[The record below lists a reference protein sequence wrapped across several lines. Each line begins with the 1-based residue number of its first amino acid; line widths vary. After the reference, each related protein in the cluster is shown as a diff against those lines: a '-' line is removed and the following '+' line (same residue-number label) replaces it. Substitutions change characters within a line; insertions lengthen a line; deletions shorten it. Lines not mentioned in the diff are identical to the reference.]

1 MKALLVPQPWAGLI
15 CMGIKDVDNH
25 SWKIDY
31 RGKILI
37 VAGPDKVPAN
47 FTENIPYEFAN
58 EIHNNTMFGNIPFK
72 LQEFPVGAAIGYADL
87 VDIVGESDSGWDEG
101 EGWVFVFKN
110 ARMFEEPLA
119 VKFDSGVKYFD
130 VPELDPDH
138 LPASIEFPVNKVE
151 TEDDT
156 VKIPLPDD
164 IITKM
169 VEEVEDAEVS
179 YLDFF
184 STPSVD
190 GAVPRK
196 RGHIQTDVFKKL
208 LAIGYASNVT
218 FEIKRFETYKVKDW
232 NTGKTF
238 KYTSLKTGKQV
249 TLDVHRVCV
258 GKVLLT
264 EAKDIFETPEEAIAK
279 GPVIRTLEDKLAQP
293 ASKVPDHLPP
303 TIPLEQKMRE
313 NIYNALQGSAIDE
326 LIRLAESSDSGTY
339 FRSVMEG
346 HSLKVEKPLLDH
358 LYSLF
363 EEVKEA
369 LGYTDPIDFYV
380 TGSSSINAFSVSIE
394 NDDRPSI
401 VNVNSALLTLMNDKE
416 VKFVLGHELGHL
428 INHDSKMNSLIS
440 FVYPQTGA
448 MPIGLQHK
456 VRLWNQLAELEADRY
471 GYLACGDLAACV
483 SAFYKMSS
491 GLDITKMNVKLDV
504 LLEENRRHLEFFLS
518 DKGVSLDSHP
528 VNPIRVEGLRLY
540 ATCKSD
546 RTLKKGMTELTDI
559 LLKVGSSEIDKPM
572 SDFIASAGLIAAN
585 IDGKMTDIEVNSIL
599 EQLSAQQIFAKEYLK
614 AISKQDVAAVFN
626 ESVAKIMSIEPG
638 YREPMLRY
646 IINLIIADNSLSI
659 EEMNFI
665 FEIGANAFGYS
676 KKECALMIAQ
686 QIQQSFT
693 PDMMDL
699 Y

>member
-1 MKALLVPQPWAGLI
+1 MKALVVPQPWASLI

-47 FTENIPYEFAN
+47 FMETIPYEFAN

-72 LQEFPVGAAIGYADL
+72 LQDFPVGMAIGYADL
-87 VDIVGESDSGWDEG
+87 VDIEGESDSGWDEG
-101 EGWVFVFKN
+101 EGWAFVFRD
-110 ARMFEEPLA
+110 AHMFQEPQK
-119 VKFDSGVKYFD
+119 VKYDTGIKYFD
-130 VPELDPDH
+130 APEFDSDH
-138 LPASIEFPVNKVE
+138 LPDSIEFPVNKVE
-151 TEDDT
+151 TEDDI
-156 VKIPLPDD
+156 VKVPLPDD

-169 VEEVEDAEVS
+169 MEEIENSGVT
-179 YLDFF
+179 YLDIFK
-184 STPSVD
+184 TPSVD
-190 GAVPRK
+190 AAFPKKHGK
-196 RGHIQTDVFKKL
+196 IQTELFKKL
-208 LAIGYASNVT
+208 CAEGYAGTVT
-218 FEIKRFETYKVKDW
+218 FGIQAFETYDVKDW

-238 KYTSLKTGKQV
+238 KYTSLKTGKPV
-249 TLDVHRVCV
+249 TLAVHRI
-258 GKVLLT
+258 GLGSVLESKLNDSILPDKT
-264 EAKDIFETPEEAIAK
+264 LSPAVTLKEEAE
-279 GPVIRTLEDKLAQP
+279 PHTLMAH
-293 ASKVPDHLPP
+293 HLSPK
-303 TIPLEQKMRE
+303 IPLEQKMRD

-326 LIRLAESSDSGTY
+326 LIRLADSSDTGTY

-358 LYSLF
+358 LYGLF
-363 EEVKEA
+363 EEVRDA

-380 TGSSSINAFSVSIE
+380 TGNSSINAFSVSIE
-394 NDDRPSI
+394 NDDKPSI
-401 VNVNSALLTLMNDKE
+401 VNVNSALLTLMTDQE

-428 INHDSKMNSLIS
+428 INHDSKMNSLIN
-440 FVYPQTGA
+440 FVYPQSGA
-448 MPIGLQHK
+448 MPLGLQHK
-456 VRLWNQLAELEADRY
+456 VRLWSQLAELEADRY

-504 LLEENRRHLEFFLS
+504 LLDENRRHLEYFLS

-559 LLKVGSSEIDKPM
+559 LLKVGTSEIDKPM

-659 EEMNFI
+659 DEMNFI

-686 QIQQSFT
+686 QIQQGFT

>member
-1 MKALLVPQPWAGLI
+1 MKALVVPQPWAGLI
-15 CMGIKDVDNH
+15 CMGVKDVDNH

-37 VAGPDKVPAN
+37 VAGPDKVPDN
-47 FTENIPYEFAN
+47 FMETIPYEFAN
-58 EIHNNTMFGNIPFK
+58 EIHNNTLFGNIPFK
-72 LQEFPVGAAIGYADL
+72 LQDFPVGMAIGYADL
-87 VDIVGESDSGWDEG
+87 VDIQGESDSGWDEG
-101 EGWVFVFKN
+101 EGWAFVFEN
-110 ARMFEEPLA
+110 PHLFNEPHK
-119 VKFDSGVKYFD
+119 VKYDTGIKYFD
-130 VPELDPDH
+130 ATEFDPDH
-138 LPASIEFPVNKVE
+138 LPESYEFPVNKVE
-151 TEDDT
+151 TEEDT
-156 VKIPLPDD
+156 VTIPLPDD
-164 IITKM
+164 IISKM
-169 VEEVEDAEVS
+169 MEEIENAGVT
-179 YLDFF
+179 YLDIFK
-184 STPSVD
+184 TPTVD
-190 GAVPRK
+190 AAFPKKHGKIYTEP
-196 RGHIQTDVFKKL
+196 FKKL
-208 LAIGYASNVT
+208 VAIGYAGTVT
-218 FEIKRFETYKVKDW
+218 FGIQAFETYQVKDW

-238 KYTSLKTGKQV
+238 KYTSLKTGKPV
-249 TLDVHRVCV
+249 TLDVHRI
-258 GKVLLT
+258 GLGSVLESKLNESVMMDKAPVQAVADKEEGDT
-264 EAKDIFETPEEAIAK
+264 HAKTPA
-279 GPVIRTLEDKLAQP
+279 
-293 ASKVPDHLPP
+293 HLSPK
-303 TIPLEQKMRE
+303 IPLEQKMRD

-326 LIRLAESSDSGTY
+326 LIRLADSSDTGTY

-363 EEVKEA
+363 EEVKQA
-369 LGYTDPIDFYV
+369 LGYTDPVDFYV
-380 TGSSSINAFSVSIE
+380 TGNSSVNAFSVSIE
-394 NDDRPSI
+394 NDDKPSI
-401 VNVNSALLTLMNDKE
+401 VNVNSALLTLMTDQE

-428 INHDSKMNSLIS
+428 INHDSKMNSLIN

-456 VRLWNQLAELEADRY
+456 VRLWSQLAELEADRY

-504 LLEENRRHLEFFLS
+504 LLEENRRHLEYFLS

-559 LLKVGSSEIDKPM
+559 LLKVGTSEIDKPM

-585 IDGKMTDIEVNSIL
+585 IDGKMTDVEVNSIL

-646 IINLIIADNSLSI
+646 IINLIIADNSLSM

>member
-110 ARMFEEPLA
+110 ARMFEEPQA

-138 LPASIEFPVNKVE
+138 LPSSIEFPVNKVE

-190 GAVPRK
+190 GAFPRK
-196 RGHIQTDVFKKL
+196 RGHIQTDAFKKL

-218 FEIKRFETYKVKDW
+218 FEVKRFETYKVKDW

-238 KYTSLKTGKQV
+238 RYTSLKTGKQV

-264 EAKDIFETPEEAIAK
+264 EAKDIFDTPEEAIAK
-279 GPVIRTLEDKLAQP
+279 GPVIRTLEDKLAEP
-293 ASKVPDHLPP
+293 VSKVPDHLPP

-358 LYSLF
+358 LYGLF
-363 EEVKEA
+363 EEVKAA

-401 VNVNSALLTLMNDKE
+401 VNVNSALLTLMNDQE

-440 FVYPQTGA
+440 FVYPQSGA

-504 LLEENRRHLEFFLS
+504 LLEENRRHLEYFLS

-546 RTLKKGMTELTDI
+546 RALKKGMTELTDI

>member
-1 MKALLVPQPWAGLI
+1 MKALVVPQPWAGLI

-47 FTENIPYEFAN
+47 FLETIPYEFAN

-72 LQEFPVGAAIGYADL
+72 LQDFPVGMAIGYADL
-87 VDIVGESDSGWDEG
+87 VEIEGESDSGWDEG
-101 EGWVFVFKN
+101 EGWAFVFEN
-110 ARMFEEPLA
+110 ARMFQEPQK
-119 VKFDSGVKYFD
+119 VTYDTGIKYFD
-130 VPELDPDH
+130 APEFDPDH
-138 LPASIEFPVNKVE
+138 LPEAYEFPVNKVE

-156 VKIPLPDD
+156 VKVPLPDD

-169 VEEVEDAEVS
+169 MEEIENSGVT
-179 YLDFF
+179 YLDIFK
-184 STPSVD
+184 TPSVD
-190 GAVPRK
+190 AAFPKKHGKILTEP
-196 RGHIQTDVFKKL
+196 FKKL
-208 LAIGYASNVT
+208 CAIGYAWTVT
-218 FEIKRFETYKVKDW
+218 FGIQAFETYDVKDW

-238 KYTSLKTGKQV
+238 KYTSLKTGKPV
-249 TLDVHRVCV
+249 TLSVHRI
-258 GKVLLT
+258 GLGSVLESKMNDSVLP
-264 EAKDIFETPEEAIAK
+264 DRTPAPTVTLKEEVE
-279 GPVIRTLEDKLAQP
+279 PHTLLAH
-293 ASKVPDHLPP
+293 HLSPK
-303 TIPLEQKMRE
+303 IPLEQKMRD

-326 LIRLAESSDSGTY
+326 LIRLADSSDTGTY

-358 LYSLF
+358 LYTLF
-363 EEVKEA
+363 EEVKDA
-369 LGYTDPIDFYV
+369 LGYKDPIDFYV
-380 TGSSSINAFSVSIE
+380 TGNSNVNAFSVSIE
-394 NDDRPSI
+394 NDDKPSI
-401 VNVNSALLTLMNDKE
+401 VNVNSALLTLMTDQE

-428 INHDSKMNSLIS
+428 INHDSKMNSLIN
-440 FVYPQTGA
+440 FVYPQNGS
-448 MPIGLQHK
+448 MPLGLQHK
-456 VRLWNQLAELEADRY
+456 VRLWSQLAELEADRY
-471 GYLACGDLAACV
+471 GFLACGDLAACV

-504 LLEENRRHLEFFLS
+504 LLEENRRHLEYFLS

-540 ATCKSD
+540 ATSKSD

-559 LLKVGSSEIDKPM
+559 LLKVGTSEIDKPM
-572 SDFIASAGLIAAN
+572 SDFIASAGLIATN
-585 IDGKMTDIEVNSIL
+585 IDGKMTDVEVNSIL

-614 AISKQDVAAVFN
+614 AISKKDVAAVFN

-686 QIQQSFT
+686 QIQQGFT

>member
-1 MKALLVPQPWAGLI
+1 MKALVVPQPWASLI

-47 FTENIPYEFAN
+47 FMETIPYEFAN

-72 LQEFPVGAAIGYADL
+72 LQDFPVGMAVGYANL
-87 VDIVGESDSGWDEG
+87 VDIEGESDSGWDEG
-101 EGWVFVFKN
+101 EGWAFVFRD
-110 ARMFEEPLA
+110 AHMFQEPQK
-119 VKFDSGVKYFD
+119 VKYDTGIKYFD
-130 VPELDPDH
+130 APEFDPDH
-138 LPASIEFPVNKVE
+138 LPDAIEFPVNKVE

-156 VKIPLPDD
+156 VKVPLPDD

-169 VEEVEDAEVS
+169 MEEIENSGVT
-179 YLDFF
+179 YLDIFK
-184 STPSVD
+184 TPSVD
-190 GAVPRK
+190 AAFPKNHGK
-196 RGHIQTDVFKKL
+196 IQTELFKKL
-208 LAIGYASNVT
+208 CAEGYAGTVT
-218 FEIKRFETYKVKDW
+218 FGIQAFETYDVKDW

-238 KYTSLKTGKQV
+238 KYTSLKTGKPV
-249 TLDVHRVCV
+249 TLAVHRI
-258 GKVLLT
+258 GLGSVLESKLNDSILPDKT
-264 EAKDIFETPEEAIAK
+264 LSPAVTVKEEAE
-279 GPVIRTLEDKLAQP
+279 PHTLMAH
-293 ASKVPDHLPP
+293 HLSPK
-303 TIPLEQKMRE
+303 IPLEQKMRD

-326 LIRLAESSDSGTY
+326 LIRLADSSDTGTY

-358 LYSLF
+358 LYGLF
-363 EEVKEA
+363 EEVRDA

-380 TGSSSINAFSVSIE
+380 TGNSSVNAFSVSIE
-394 NDDRPSI
+394 NDDKPSI
-401 VNVNSALLTLMNDKE
+401 VNVNSALLTLMTDQE

-428 INHDSKMNSLIS
+428 INHDSKMNSLIN
-440 FVYPQTGA
+440 FVYPQSGA
-448 MPIGLQHK
+448 MPLGLQHK
-456 VRLWNQLAELEADRY
+456 VRLWSQLAELEADRY

-504 LLEENRRHLEFFLS
+504 LLEENRRHLEYFLS

-559 LLKVGSSEIDKPM
+559 LLKVGTSEIDKPM

-659 EEMNFI
+659 DEMNFI

-686 QIQQSFT
+686 QIQQGFT

>member
-1 MKALLVPQPWAGLI
+1 MKALVVPQPWAGLI
-15 CMGIKDVDNH
+15 CMGLKDVDNH

-37 VAGPDKVPAN
+37 VAGPDRVPAN
-47 FTENIPYEFAN
+47 FLETIPREFAN
-58 EIHNNTMFGNIPFK
+58 EIHNNTLFGNIPFK
-72 LQEFPVGAAIGYADL
+72 LQEFPVGVAVGYATL
-87 VDIVGESDSGWDEG
+87 TSIEGETESGWDEG
-101 EGWVFVFKN
+101 EGWSFVFKD
-110 ARMFEEPLA
+110 ARLFNEPQEIE
-119 VKFDSGVKYFD
+119 FDTGIKYFD
-130 VPELDPDH
+130 APEFDPDH
-138 LPASIEFPVNKVE
+138 LPEACEFPVNKVE
-151 TEDDT
+151 TEEDM

-169 VEEVEDAEVS
+169 MEEIEDSGIS
-179 YLDFF
+179 YLDIFR
-184 STPSVD
+184 TPSVD
-190 GAVPRK
+190 SAFPNKHGK
-196 RGHIQTDVFKKL
+196 IQTDSFKKL
-208 LAIGYASNVT
+208 YAIGYAGTVT
-218 FEIKRFETYKVKDW
+218 FGIQDFETYQVKDW

-238 KYTSLKTGKQV
+238 RYTSLRTGKQV
-249 TLDVHRVCV
+249 PLDVHRLCLSSVIESKMNQAALPD
-258 GKVLLT
+258 GAPQAASAAA
-264 EAKDIFETPEEAIAK
+264 EADAAAAAGRMTAH
-279 GPVIRTLEDKLAQP
+279 
-293 ASKVPDHLPP
+293 HLSPK
-303 TIPLEQKMRE
+303 IPLEQKMRD

-326 LIRLAESSDSGTY
+326 LIRLADSSDTGTY

-346 HSLKVEKPLLDH
+346 HSLKVERPLLDH
-358 LYSLF
+358 LCTLF
-363 EEVKEA
+363 EEVKNS
-369 LGYTDPIDFYV
+369 LGYADPIDFYV
-380 TGSSSINAFSVSIE
+380 TGNSSVNAFSVSIE
-394 NDDRPSI
+394 NDDKPSI
-401 VNVNSALLTLMNDKE
+401 VNVNSALLTLMTDQE

-428 INHDSKMNSLIS
+428 INHDSKMNALLN
-440 FVYPQTGA
+440 FVYPQPGL
-448 MPIGLQHK
+448 MPLGLQHK
-456 VRLWNQLAELEADRY
+456 VRLWSQLAELEADRY

-491 GLDITKMNVKLDV
+491 GLDITKMNVQLDV
-504 LLEENRRHLEFFLS
+504 LLEENRRHLAYFLS

-559 LLKVGSSEIDKPM
+559 LLKVGTSEIDKPM

-585 IDGKMTDIEVNSIL
+585 IDGKITDVEINSIL

-614 AISKQDVAAVFN
+614 AISKQDVTAVFN

-676 KKECALMIAQ
+676 KKECAIMIAQ
-686 QIQQSFT
+686 QIQQGFT

>member
-1 MKALLVPQPWAGLI
+1 
-15 CMGIKDVDNH
+15 MGIKDVDNH

-37 VAGPDKVPAN
+37 VAGPEKVPAN

-110 ARMFEEPLA
+110 ARMFEEPQT

-130 VPELDPDH
+130 VPELNPDH
-138 LPASIEFPVNKVE
+138 LPSSIEFPVNKVE

-190 GAVPRK
+190 SAFPRK
-196 RGHIQTDVFKKL
+196 RGRIQTDGFKKL
-208 LAIGYASNVT
+208 LAVGYASNVT
-218 FEIKRFETYKVKDW
+218 FEIKRFETYQVKDW

-238 KYTSLKTGKQV
+238 KYTSLKTGRQV

-264 EAKDIFETPEEAIAK
+264 EAKDIFDSAEEAVAK
-279 GPVIRTLEDKLAQP
+279 GPVLQTMEDKLGGP

-326 LIRLAESSDSGTY
+326 LIRLADSSDSGTY

-358 LYSLF
+358 LYGLF
-363 EEVKEA
+363 EEVRDA
-369 LGYTDPIDFYV
+369 LGYKDPIDFYV

-401 VNVNSALLTLMNDKE
+401 VNVNSALLTLMTDQE

-428 INHDSKMNSLIS
+428 INHDSKMNSLIN
-440 FVYPQTGA
+440 FVYPQSGL
-448 MPIGLQHK
+448 MPLGLQHK

-471 GYLACGDLAACV
+471 GYLACGDRAACV

-504 LLEENRRHLEFFLS
+504 LLEENRRHLEYFLS

-614 AISKQDVAAVFN
+614 AISKKDVAAVFN

-686 QIQQSFT
+686 QIQQGFT

>member
-1 MKALLVPQPWAGLI
+1 MKALVVPQPWAGLI
-15 CMGIKDVDNH
+15 CMGVKDVDNH

-47 FTENIPYEFAN
+47 FMETIPYEFAN
-58 EIHNNTMFGNIPFK
+58 EIHNNTLFGNIPFK
-72 LQEFPVGAAIGYADL
+72 LQEFPAGVAVGYADL
-87 VDIVGESDSGWDEG
+87 VDIQGESDSGWDEG
-101 EGWVFVFKN
+101 EGWAFVFEN
-110 ARMFEEPLA
+110 AHLFNEPQK
-119 VKFDSGVKYFD
+119 VKYDTGIKYFD
-130 VPELDPDH
+130 APEFDPDH
-138 LPASIEFPVNKVE
+138 LPDAYEFPVNKVE
-151 TEDDT
+151 TEEDT
-156 VKIPLPDD
+156 VKIPLPDE

-169 VEEVEDAEVS
+169 MEEIENAGVT
-179 YLDFF
+179 YLDIFK
-184 STPSVD
+184 TPSVD
-190 GAVPRK
+190 AAFPKKHGKILTEP
-196 RGHIQTDVFKKL
+196 FKKL
-208 LAIGYASNVT
+208 CAIGYAGTVT
-218 FEIKRFETYKVKDW
+218 FGIQAFETYQVKDW

-238 KYTSLKTGKQV
+238 KYTSLKTGKPV
-249 TLDVHRVCV
+249 TLDVHRIGLGSVLES
-258 GKVLLT
+258 KLNESVLLDK
-264 EAKDIFETPEEAIAK
+264 ASVKSDAADKEESDAHTKTA
-279 GPVIRTLEDKLAQP
+279 A
-293 ASKVPDHLPP
+293 HLSPK
-303 TIPLEQKMRE
+303 IPLEQKMRD

-326 LIRLAESSDSGTY
+326 LIRLAESSDTGTY

-358 LYSLF
+358 LHNLF
-363 EEVKEA
+363 EEVKQA
-369 LGYTDPIDFYV
+369 LDYKEPVDFYV
-380 TGSSSINAFSVSIE
+380 TGNSSVNAFSVSIE
-394 NDDRPSI
+394 NDDKPSI
-401 VNVNSALLTLMNDKE
+401 VNVNSALLTLMTDQE

-428 INHDSKMNSLIS
+428 INHDSKMNSLIN
-440 FVYPQTGA
+440 FVYPQNGA
-448 MPIGLQHK
+448 MPLGLQHK
-456 VRLWNQLAELEADRY
+456 VRLWSQLAELEADRY

-504 LLEENRRHLEFFLS
+504 LLEENRRHLEYFLS

-540 ATCKSD
+540 ATCKSE

-559 LLKVGSSEIDKPM
+559 LLKVGTSEIDKPM

-585 IDGKMTDIEVNSIL
+585 IDGKITDIEINSIL

-614 AISKQDVAAVFN
+614 AISKQDLSQVFN
-626 ESVAKIMSIEPG
+626 DSVAKIMSIEPG

-665 FEIGANAFGYS
+665 FEIGANVFGYS
-676 KKECALMIAQ
+676 KKECAIMIAQ
-686 QIQQSFT
+686 QIQQGFT

>member
-1 MKALLVPQPWAGLI
+1 MKALVVPQPWAGLI
-15 CMGIKDVDNH
+15 CMGLKDVDNH

-47 FTENIPYEFAN
+47 FIETIPREFAN
-58 EIHNNTMFGNIPFK
+58 EIHNNTLFGNIPFK
-72 LQEFPVGAAIGYADL
+72 LQEFPVGVAVGYATL
-87 VDIVGESDSGWDEG
+87 TAIEGETESGWDEG
-101 EGWVFVFKN
+101 EGWSYV
-110 ARMFEEPLA
+110 FEEPHLFNEPQK
-119 VKFDSGVKYFD
+119 VEFDTGIKYFD
-130 VPELDPDH
+130 APGFDPDH
-138 LPASIEFPVNKVE
+138 LPESYEFPVNRVE
-151 TEDDT
+151 TEEDM

-169 VEEVEDAEVS
+169 MEEIEDSGLS
-179 YLDFF
+179 YLDIFK
-184 STPSVD
+184 TPSVD
-190 GAVPRK
+190 SAFPKKHGK
-196 RGHIQTDVFKKL
+196 ILTDSFKKL
-208 LAIGYASNVT
+208 YAAGYAGTVT
-218 FEIKRFETYKVKDW
+218 FGIQAFETYQVKDW

-238 KYTSLKTGKQV
+238 KYTSLKTGRQV
-249 TLDVHRVCV
+249 PLDVHRLCLSSVLESKLNPAV
-258 GKVLLT
+258 LPEGAPQAARAAADGEAAGPAGKLT
-264 EAKDIFETPEEAIAK
+264 PH
-279 GPVIRTLEDKLAQP
+279 
-293 ASKVPDHLPP
+293 HLSPK
-303 TIPLEQKMRE
+303 IPLEQKMRD

-326 LIRLAESSDSGTY
+326 LIRLADSSDTGTY

-346 HSLKVEKPLLDH
+346 HSLKVERPLLDH
-358 LYSLF
+358 LCSLF
-363 EEVKEA
+363 DEVKNA
-369 LGYTDPIDFYV
+369 LEYTEPIDFYV
-380 TGSSSINAFSVSIE
+380 TGNSSVNAFSVSIE
-394 NDDRPSI
+394 NDDKPSI
-401 VNVNSALLTLMNDKE
+401 VNVNSALLTLMTDQE

-428 INHDSKMNSLIS
+428 INHDSKMNALLN
-440 FVYPQTGA
+440 FVYPQAGL
-448 MPIGLQHK
+448 MPLGLQHK
-456 VRLWNQLAELEADRY
+456 VRLWSQLAELEADRY

-491 GLDITKMNVKLDV
+491 GLDITKMNVQLDV
-504 LLEENRRHLEFFLS
+504 LLEENRRHLAYFLS

-559 LLKVGSSEIDKPM
+559 LLKVGTSEIDKPM

-585 IDGKMTDIEVNSIL
+585 IDGKITDVEINSIL

-614 AISKQDVAAVFN
+614 AISKQDVTAVFN

-676 KKECALMIAQ
+676 KKECAIMIAQ
-686 QIQQSFT
+686 QIQQGFT

>member
-1 MKALLVPQPWAGLI
+1 MKALVVPQPWAGLI
-15 CMGIKDVDNH
+15 CMGVKDVDNH

-47 FTENIPYEFAN
+47 FLETIPYEFAN
-58 EIHNNTMFGNIPFK
+58 EIHNHTLFGNIPFK
-72 LQEFPVGAAIGYADL
+72 LQDFTVGMAIGYADL
-87 VDIVGESDSGWDEG
+87 VDIQGDTESGWDEG
-101 EGWVFVFKN
+101 EGWSFI
-110 ARMFEEPLA
+110 FENPRLFNEPQK
-119 VKFDSGVKYFD
+119 VEYDTGIKYFD
-130 VPELDPDH
+130 APEFDPDH
-138 LPASIEFPVNKVE
+138 LPDSYEFPVNKVE
-151 TEDDT
+151 TEEDT
-156 VKIPLPDD
+156 IKIPLPDE

-169 VEEVEDAEVS
+169 MEEIEEAGVT
-179 YLDFF
+179 YLDIFK
-184 STPSVD
+184 TPSVD
-190 GAVPRK
+190 SAFPKKHGK
-196 RGHIQTDVFKKL
+196 ILTDSFKKL
-208 LAIGYASNVT
+208 YAIGYAGTVT
-218 FEIKRFETYKVKDW
+218 FGIKAFETYQVKDW

-238 KYTSLKTGKQV
+238 KYTSLKTGKPV
-249 TLDVHRVCV
+249 TLDVHRIGLGSVIES
-258 GKVLLT
+258 KLNDAVLPDK
-264 EAKDIFETPEEAIAK
+264 APAPA
-279 GPVIRTLEDKLAQP
+279 TLEESEGAAEAQGKAP
-293 ASKVPDHLPP
+293 AHLSPK
-303 TIPLEQKMRE
+303 IPLEQKMRD

-326 LIRLAESSDSGTY
+326 LIRLADSSDTGTY

-346 HSLKVEKPLLDH
+346 HSLKVERPLLDH
-358 LYSLF
+358 LCGIF
-363 EEVKEA
+363 EEVKQA

-380 TGSSSINAFSVSIE
+380 TGNSSVNAFSVSIE

-401 VNVNSALLTLMNDKE
+401 VNVNSALLTLMTDQE

-428 INHDSKMNSLIS
+428 INHDSKMNGLLN
-440 FVYPQTGA
+440 FVYPQPGL
-448 MPIGLQHK
+448 MPLGLQHK
-456 VRLWNQLAELEADRY
+456 VRLWSQLAELEADRY
-471 GYLACGDLAACV
+471 GFLACGDLAACV

-504 LLEENRRHLEFFLS
+504 LLEENRRHLEYFLT

-559 LLKVGSSEIDKPM
+559 LLKVGTSEIDKPM

-585 IDGKMTDIEVNSIL
+585 IDGKITDIEINSIL

-614 AISKQDVAAVFN
+614 AISKQDVTTVFN

-646 IINLIIADNSLSI
+646 IINLIIADNTLSI

-686 QIQQSFT
+686 QIQQGFT
-693 PDMMDL
+693 PDMMEL